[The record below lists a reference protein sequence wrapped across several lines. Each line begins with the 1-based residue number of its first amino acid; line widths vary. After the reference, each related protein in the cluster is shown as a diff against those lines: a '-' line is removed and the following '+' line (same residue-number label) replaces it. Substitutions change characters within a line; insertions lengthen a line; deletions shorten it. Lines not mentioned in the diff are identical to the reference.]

1 LTSTLSCKNEPH
13 LVTSVLG
20 SLGSVPAGAA
30 DDGEHGCHES
40 DAHSEPFLRGISVA
54 GRGADRG
61 LQLSLTAARV
71 HSLREIPLGWQIS
84 VDNDASWNTEIRGAA
99 TVGAAALDAAFFNK
113 LCFIETADASIPAFS
128 AEATFIVTADF
139 QAQRDIV
146 VGTDNVIVAPR

>member
-1 LTSTLSCKNEPH
+1 MSRILSRLSWAVWVLCLLVPLMTASTVAMSQTRIQSLSFAEIP
-13 LVTSVLG
+13 LR
-20 SLGSVPAGAA
+20 AGERIV
-30 DDGEHGCHES
+30 G
-40 DAHSEPFLRGISVA
+40 F
-54 GRGADRG
+54 
-61 LQLSLTAARV
+61 QLSLTAARV